1 MEIADIVWLDVFV
14 EKLWKKHKVTMEE
27 VEDVFDNQ
35 PAFYFAE
42 KGKVRNEH
50 VYSAWGRTD
59 AGRYLIVFFVYKKDK
74 KALIL
79 SARDMDGKERRKYER
94 KK

>member
-1 MEIADIVWLDVFV
+1 MEISDIVWLDVFV

-27 VEDVFDNQ
+27 VGDVFDNQ
-35 PAFYFAE
+35 PVFYFAE
-42 KGKVRNEH
+42 KGKFRNEH

-59 AGRYLIVFFVYKKDK
+59 AGRY
-74 KALIL
+74 LIL